1 MLKKSLVVAVAA
13 LGLATIMASLSSAQ
27 GKKETVRQELNEHPR
42 IHAAIRELE
51 EAIKYMEAA
60 QAAPHNFGGHK
71 AKAIADSRAA
81 LAQLR
86 LAVQYRLNQEN
97 KPR

>member
-60 QAAPHNFGGHK
+60 LDNIK
-71 AKAIADSRAA
+71 TLA
-81 LAQLR
+81 LEKLVTGDGRRRGSLR
-86 LAVQYRLNQEN
+86 KSSAR
-97 KPR
+97 

>member
-60 QAAPHNFGGHK
+60 PHNFGGHK